1 MIPYLFLL
9 ITKGLSSLLQ
19 EANSRGALHGI
30 ECAPTCPKISHLL
43 FVDDSLIFCRA
54 GESNFFALKTILKQF
69 ELASDGSINFT
80 KSAIIISPNVNKDR
94 WGFLSDILGIKMQ
107 ESLGTYLGLPSD
119 FSRSKTKDL
128 QGIVDKV
135 WKAELEEIF
144 FFLVVGK
151 EVLIKSIGQALPTYA
166 MSLFQLLKKLC
177 DEITRSFTRFWWGST
192 DDRKRIHWK
201 SWKFLCL
208 PKALGGLNFRE
219 LIGFNQAL
227 IAKQVWRIVNQPFS
241 LVSKVLDSI
250 YFPDASI
257 LEVPMGIN
265 ASYLW
270 KSLLWGRDL
279 LKLRSRYKVG
289 NGASII
295 VSKDPWL
302 PRA

>member
-1 MIPYLFLL
+1 M
-9 ITKGLSSLLQ
+9 
-19 EANSRGALHGI
+19 
-30 ECAPTCPKISHLL
+30 
-43 FVDDSLIFCRA
+43 
-54 GESNFFALKTILKQF
+54 
-69 ELASDGSINFT
+69 
-80 KSAIIISPNVNKDR
+80 
-94 WGFLSDILGIKMQ
+94 
-107 ESLGTYLGLPSD
+107 
-119 FSRSKTKDL
+119 
-128 QGIVDKV
+128 
-135 WKAELEEIF
+135 
-144 FFLVVGK
+144 
-151 EVLIKSIGQALPTYA
+151 
-166 MSLFQLLKKLC
+166 
-177 DEITRSFTRFWWGST
+177 
-192 DDRKRIHWK
+192 IHWK

-241 LVSKVLDSI
+241 LVSKVLESI